1 MICKRCGT
9 KVSDN
14 SKFCKW
20 CGTPVTEEDKGEPA
34 NEVKIMPD
42 DEAKTML
49 IDEVKTGVKTVS
61 AGRVKFRPADKVETT
76 PDGKVKFRTADK
88 VETMPEGE
96 VKFRTD
102 DKAGTMPDDRHTGDS
117 HGSAGTQDN
126 FKTIRKIILLALEIC
141 FFLPFCTIS
150 CGGSSITITGLTATI
165 GNSNEDIAPV
175 IYPAILFLMP
185 LIALILIFKNGLNR
199 TAEEE
204 RLSDNFSLA
213 TGIVDLAILLIFYI
227 HVTAK
232 VGNEIGSD
240 SVSEVLSFKFG
251 YVLEVLFNI
260 ALVALLVYQRKVN
273 GAISIP
279 GGSTKP
285 EFVENVKNNVRNNV
299 EHVRNNF
306 EGKNIGDSV
315 NPAIKENMKQFPILL
330 IVSVAIFIFTA
341 VVYLIQN
348 NSEWGQWFTGYYYIK
363 LVIEGVAVAC
373 MTYITLRENNKTVCI
388 IIQAAYIASWLVQHA
403 SEFSWNI
410 FGSIVAMLGMTI
422 VWLIGWFIRNHIN
435 EAAWKPLFAI
445 GVTSIV
451 YAIAVPAIQYR
462 GFYFS
467 WYTVIPIVAAVI
479 AFVFIQMLYKKSGS
493 TPEDEGETAVNFNQ
507 NVAYLGN
514 VMPVAGAPGQG
525 AGNKKLIKIII
536 ICAAAAVVI
545 GAAVFVALTLNKHN
559 DTELPQ
565 NDEYGYD
572 DSYESDNSY
581 DNTDSYSYEQYPE
594 DFIFY
599 DSSSRYLEDYEVSSL
614 SDDDIQMAI
623 NEIYARHG
631 VNFENEPYAS
641 YFNSR
646 EWYSPIYSQAEF
658 DTSWFNE
665 YEEANVN
672 LLAYYRNNNTGSGDT
687 IINSENEAME
697 YALDYARNEQGLNA
711 DHAMIESSDR
721 EGYTVR
727 GYEDMGDHINTV
739 FLWTVSP
746 NGDIYD
752 EQNWYWVYQ
761 N

>member
-20 CGTPVTEEDKGEPA
+20 CGTPVTEEDKGEAA

-49 IDEVKTGVKTVS
+49 IDEVKTMPVNKM
-61 AGRVKFRPADKVETT
+61 KFRS
-76 PDGKVKFRTADK
+76 ADK
-88 VETMPEGE
+88 VETMA
-96 VKFRTD
+96 D
-102 DKAGTMPDDRHTGDS
+102 DKVKTAPDDKVKTMPDEHQYKDVNN
-117 HGSAGTQDN
+117 GSAETQDN
-126 FKTIRKIILLALEIC
+126 FKTIKKIILLALEIC

-232 VGNEIGSD
+232 IRSEVGSD
-240 SVSEVLSFKFG
+240 DISEILTFKFG
-251 YVLEVLFNI
+251 YVLEVLLNI
-260 ALVALLVYQRKVN
+260 ALVALLIYQRQGKGV
-273 GAISIP
+273 GSP
-279 GGSTKP
+279 GGGAKSD
-285 EFVENVKNNVRNNV
+285 FVENVRNNVRNNV
-299 EHVRNNF
+299 ENVRNNF
-306 EGKNIGDSV
+306 EGKNIGDSI
-315 NPAIKENMKQFPILL
+315 NPVIKEDMKQFPILL
-330 IVSVAIFIFTA
+330 IVSVAIFIITA

-363 LVIEGVAVAC
+363 LIIEGVAVAC
-373 MTYITLRENNKTVCI
+373 MTYITLRENNKIACI

-422 VWLIGWFIRNHIN
+422 VWLIGLFIRNHIN
-435 EAAWKPLFAI
+435 EAAWKPFFAI

-451 YAIAVPAIQYR
+451 YAIAVPAIQYK

-467 WYTVIPIVAAVI
+467 LYTVIPIAAAVI
-479 AFVFIQMLYKKSGS
+479 AFVCIEMLYKKSGS
-493 TPEDEGETAVNFNQ
+493 TPEDKGETAVNFNQ
-507 NVAYLGN
+507 NVAYPGN
-514 VMPVAGAPGQG
+514 TMPVAEAPEQG

-536 ICAAAAVVI
+536 ICVTAAVVI
-545 GAAVFVALTLNKHN
+545 GAAIFAAITIYKNN
-559 DTELPQ
+559 NTELPQ

-572 DSYESDNSY
+572 DFYGTDDSY

-599 DSSSRYLEDYEVSSL
+599 DSSSRYLEDDEVSSL

-631 VNFENEPYAS
+631 VSFENEPYAS
-641 YFNSR
+641 YFNSCA
-646 EWYSPIYSQAEF
+646 WYEPIYSQAEF

-665 YEEANVN
+665 YEEANIN

-687 IINSENEAME
+687 VINSESEAVE
-697 YALDYARNEQGLNA
+697 YALDYAINEHGLNA